1 MSFDI
6 ALSGIQAINDQLN
19 SVSNNI
25 ANASTYGYKSTRS
38 NFASMYAG
46 SQATGVEVGS
56 HTQSIGLNGGVVSTG
71 NGLDASINGRGFFV
85 TRDAQN
91 QTSYSRVGIFNVD
104 KTGNLTDPAGRN
116 VQGYAVNPGST
127 TLGALGNLKVPT
139 GQIPAVATTKVAYV
153 GNMSADWTV
162 PTVAPF
168 NPANDKTYNM
178 SQLTVVLD
186 SLGAKH
192 TVTQYFVKDPVPGS
206 VKSYYTFDGAAI
218 GAPTTLTFNAAGQL
232 TAPVAPVTLAVAA
245 PGNGAA
251 ALSVALDYTGTTQFA
266 GDATT
271 STNRPDGYASGTY
284 LSAELGKDGSLVARY
299 SNGLTQTVGML
310 ALASFADEGAL
321 TPVDNTSWMASNA
334 SGTALYAPP
343 GTGTSGTLS
352 TSTLEQSNVDVSSEL
367 VGLMSS
373 QRNYQANSKVLST
386 ENAML
391 QSLMQ
396 AL

>member
-25 ANASTYGYKSTRS
+25 ANASTYGYKATRS

-46 SQATGVEVGS
+46 TQATGVEVGS

-71 NGLDASINGRGFFV
+71 NGLDAAINGRGFFV
-85 TRDAQN
+85 ARDAQG
-91 QTSYSRVGIFNVD
+91 QTSYTRVGIFHVD
-104 KTGNLTDPAGRN
+104 KNGFLADASGNN
-116 VQGYAVNPGST
+116 IQGYPVSPNST
-127 TLGALGNLKVPT
+127 TLGAMGNLKVPT
-139 GQIPAVATTKVAYV
+139 GQIPAVATSKLAYA
-153 GNMSADWTV
+153 GNMSADWAL
-162 PTVAPF
+162 PTVTPF
-168 NPANDKTYNM
+168 NAANDKSFNM
-178 SQLTVVLD
+178 SQLSVVFD

-192 TVTQYFVKDPVPGS
+192 TVTQYFVKDAVPGS
-206 VKSYYTFDGAAI
+206 VKSYYTFDGAPLA
-218 GAPTTLTFNAAGQL
+218 APTTLTFNAIGQL
-232 TAPVAPVTLAVAA
+232 TAPAAPVTLAVAA

-251 ALSVALDYTGTTQFA
+251 PLSVQLDYTGTSQYA
-266 GDATT
+266 GEATT
-271 STNRPDGYASGTY
+271 STNRADGYASGTY

-310 ALASFADEGAL
+310 ALASFPDEGAL
-321 TPVDNTSWMASNA
+321 TPIDNTSWAASND
-334 SGTALYAPP
+334 SGTALYATP
-343 GTGTSGTLS
+343 GKGMVGDLS